1 MKRKQLYFLFI
12 YIFIAGSSFAQSKIP
27 FTGKVTDAKTQEPL
41 VGATIYFPDLRAG
54 AATNA
59 EGIFTFAGI
68 AAGKYLVEVSHL
80 GYSSL
85 IETIDLATTNQKNFA
100 LESSVIENEGVTVT
114 GVSTAT
120 STRRTPIPVTIIKRE
135 DLFRNTATN
144 LIDNISRVPGV
155 SQVSTGPAISKPFI
169 RGLGYNRVLVVNDG
183 VRQEG
188 QQWGDEHGIEI
199 DEQNVSKIEVLKG
212 PASLMYG
219 SDALAGVVNVIS
231 ISPAQDGQVKGN
243 VSGSYFTNNRQRN
256 FHAAID
262 GNHHG
267 FVWGLNGSYKAAGD
281 YKNKFDGYVFNS
293 KFNEKDFGGY
303 IGLNKN
309 WGYSHLYVSGFD
321 QKVGLVEGERDPST
335 GEFIRLINNGGVEEE
350 AIATHE
356 DFTSTNPLVPRQRIR
371 HFKTAID
378 NSFRIG
384 KDRLTLVLGYQRNL
398 RQEFGNVLDPGEKEL
413 YFDLGTFNYN
423 LQYHLTEKNNWK
435 TTIGMNGMR
444 QTNKNKGAE
453 QLIPEY
459 SLFDIG
465 GFIYTQKRI
474 DPLTLSGGIR
484 FDNRSIDS
492 KELMNGSDLKFD
504 GFKKDFSNISGSAGL
519 AWEASRM
526 VTVKFN
532 IARGFRAPS
541 IPELASNGA
550 HEGTNRFEYGEQS
563 LKSETSLQ
571 TDAGIEIASEHISVN
586 ATIFYNPVRNF
597 IYYRK
602 LIADGG
608 GDSIITDGTEEFFAF
623 RFNQDNAKLY
633 GLEMN
638 IDIHPHPLDWLHIE
652 NTISWVRGKLDQEQD
667 GSKNLPF
674 IPAARLINEIK
685 VEMLKKAKTFRNV
698 FVKAELDNTFAQNN
712 PFTGYN
718 TETKTP
724 GYSLFNAGIGTDIKN
739 KNKTL
744 ATLFIGANNIT
755 NVAYQNHLSRL
766 KYGPENP
773 VTGRIGVFNMGRNF
787 SVKLSVPFEF

>member
-1 MKRKQLYFLFI
+1 MKRKQLFFI
-12 YIFIAGSSFAQSKIP
+12 FIHIFIAGYSFAQSKIP
-27 FTGKVTDAKTQEPL
+27 FTGKVTDAKTREPL
-41 VGATIYFPDLRAG
+41 VGATVYFPDLRTG
-54 AATNA
+54 AASNA
-59 EGIFTFAGI
+59 EGVFSFTGI

-85 IETIDLATTNQKNFA
+85 IESIDLASVNQKDFV
-100 LESSVIENEGVTVT
+100 LEPSVIENEGVTVT

-120 STRRTPIPVTIIKRE
+120 STKRTPIPVTLFRRE
-135 DLFRNTATN
+135 DMFRNIATN
-144 LIDNISRVPGV
+144 LIDNISHTPGV

-231 ISPAQDGQVKGN
+231 IAPAQEGKVKGN
-243 VSGSYFTNNRQRN
+243 LSGSYFTNNRQRN
-256 FHAAID
+256 LHASVD
-262 GNHHG
+262 GNHQG
-267 FVWGLNGSYKAAGD
+267 FVWGLNGSYKAAAD

-309 WGYSHLYVSGFD
+309 WGYSHLYVSRFE
-321 QKVGLVEGERDPST
+321 QEVGLVEGERDPST
-335 GEFIRLINNGGVEEE
+335 GEFIKLVNNGGVEEE
-350 AIATHE
+350 SIATHE
-356 DFTSTNPLVPRQRIR
+356 DFTSTDPLIPRQRIR

-398 RQEFGNVLDPGEKEL
+398 RQEFGNVLDPDEKEL

-423 LQYHLTEKNNWK
+423 LQYHLAEKNNWK

-444 QTNKNKGAE
+444 QTNENKGAE

-474 DPLTLSGGIR
+474 DPVTLSGGIR
-484 FDNRSIDS
+484 FDNRSVDS
-492 KELMNGSDLKFD
+492 KELLDGSDLKFE
-504 GFKKDFSNISGSAGL
+504 GFKKDFSNVSGSAGL
-519 AWEASRM
+519 AWEASKM

-532 IARGFRAPS
+532 VARGFRAPS

-586 ATIFYNPVRNF
+586 ANIFYNPVRNF

-602 LIADGG
+602 LTAVAG

-623 RFNQDNAKLY
+623 RFNQDNAKLF

-652 NTISWVRGKLDQEQD
+652 NTFSWVRGKLNQEED

-685 VEMLKKAKTFRNV
+685 VEMLKKAKTIRNV

-744 ATLFIGANNIT
+744 ATIFIGASNIT

-766 KYGPENP
+766 KYAPENP
-773 VTGRIGVFNMGRNF
+773 VSGRMGVYNMGRNF
-787 SVKLSVPFEF
+787 SVKLNIPIDF

>member
-1 MKRKQLYFLFI
+1 
-12 YIFIAGSSFAQSKIP
+12 
-27 FTGKVTDAKTQEPL
+27 
-41 VGATIYFPDLRAG
+41 
-54 AATNA
+54 
-59 EGIFTFAGI
+59 
-68 AAGKYLVEVSHL
+68 
-80 GYSSL
+80 
-85 IETIDLATTNQKNFA
+85 
-100 LESSVIENEGVTVT
+100 
-114 GVSTAT
+114 
-120 STRRTPIPVTIIKRE
+120 
-135 DLFRNTATN
+135 
-144 LIDNISRVPGV
+144 
-155 SQVSTGPAISKPFI
+155 
-169 RGLGYNRVLVVNDG
+169 
-183 VRQEG
+183 
-188 QQWGDEHGIEI
+188 
-199 DEQNVSKIEVLKG
+199 
-212 PASLMYG
+212 
-219 SDALAGVVNVIS
+219 
-231 ISPAQDGQVKGN
+231 
-243 VSGSYFTNNRQRN
+243 
-256 FHAAID
+256 
-262 GNHHG
+262 
-267 FVWGLNGSYKAAGD
+267 
-281 YKNKFDGYVFNS
+281 
-293 KFNEKDFGGY
+293 
-303 IGLNKN
+303 
-309 WGYSHLYVSGFD
+309 
-321 QKVGLVEGERDPST
+321 
-335 GEFIRLINNGGVEEE
+335 
-350 AIATHE
+350 
-356 DFTSTNPLVPRQRIR
+356 
-371 HFKTAID
+371 
-378 NSFRIG
+378 
-384 KDRLTLVLGYQRNL
+384 
-398 RQEFGNVLDPGEKEL
+398 
-413 YFDLGTFNYN
+413 
-423 LQYHLTEKNNWK
+423 
-435 TTIGMNGMR
+435 
-444 QTNKNKGAE
+444 
-453 QLIPEY
+453 
-459 SLFDIG
+459 
-465 GFIYTQKRI
+465 
-474 DPLTLSGGIR
+474 
-484 FDNRSIDS
+484 
-492 KELMNGSDLKFD
+492 LMNGSDLKFD

>member
-1 MKRKQLYFLFI
+1 MKRKQLFFI
-12 YIFIAGSSFAQSKIP
+12 LISIFISGYSFAQSKIP
-27 FTGKVTDAKTQEPL
+27 FTGKITDAKTHEPL
-41 VGATIYFPDLRAG
+41 VGATIYFPDLRSG
-54 AATNA
+54 SATNA
-59 EGIFTFAGI
+59 EGVFTFPGI
-68 AAGKYLVEVSHL
+68 AAGKYLVEISHL

-85 IETIDLATTNQKNFA
+85 IETIDLATVSQKDFA
-100 LESSVIENEGVTVT
+100 LQSSVIENEGVTVT

-120 STRRTPIPVTIIKRE
+120 STKRTPIPVTIIKKE
-135 DLFRNTATN
+135 DLFRNIATN
-144 LIDNISRVPGV
+144 LIDNISHTPGV

-231 ISPAQDGQVKGN
+231 ISPAHEGQVKGN

-262 GNHHG
+262 GNQKG
-267 FVWGLNGSYKAAGD
+267 FIWGLNGSYKAAAD
-281 YKNKFDGYVFNS
+281 YRNKYDGYVFNS

-309 WGYSHLYVSGFD
+309 WGYSHLYVTRFD
-321 QKVGLVEGERDPST
+321 QQLGLIEGDRDAAT
-335 GEFIRLINNGGVEEE
+335 GEFVKAIDNGGVADETMP
-350 AIATHE
+350 THA
-356 DFTSTNPLVPRQRIR
+356 DFTSTDPFIPRQRIR

-398 RQEFGNVLDPGEKEL
+398 RQEFGNVLAPDEKDL

-423 LQYHLTEKNNWK
+423 LQYHFAEKNNWK
-435 TTIGMNGMR
+435 TTIGMNGM
-444 QTNKNKGAE
+444 QQSSKNKGSE

-465 GFIYTQKRI
+465 GFVYTQKRI
-474 DPLTLSGGIR
+474 DPVTLSGGIR

-492 KELMNGSDLKFD
+492 KPLMDGSGFKFER
-504 GFKKDFSNISGSAGL
+504 FKKDFSNISGSAGL

-526 VTVKFN
+526 VTLKLN

-563 LKSETSLQ
+563 LKSETSFQ
-571 TDAGIEIASEHISVN
+571 TDAGIEVAGEHVSIN
-586 ATIFYNPVRNF
+586 ANIFYNPIRNF
-597 IYYRK
+597 IFYRK
-602 LIADGG
+602 LSAAAG
-608 GDSIITDGTEEFFAF
+608 GDSIITDGTDQFFAF
-623 RFNQDNAKLY
+623 RFNQDNARLY
-633 GLEMN
+633 GIEMN
-638 IDIHPHPLDWLHIE
+638 IDIHPHPLDWLHLE
-652 NTISWVRGKLDQEQD
+652 NTFSWVRGELNHEQD

-685 VEMLKKAKTFRNV
+685 VDLMKKAKTFRNI
-698 FVKAELDNTFAQNN
+698 FIKAELDNTFVQDH

-718 TETKTP
+718 TETRTA
-724 GYSLFNAGIGTDIKN
+724 GYSLFNAGIGSDIRN
-739 KNKTL
+739 KSRTL
-744 ATLFIGANNIT
+744 ATIFIGANNIT

-766 KYGPENP
+766 KYAPENP
-773 VTGRIGVFNMGRNF
+773 LTGRMGVFNMGRNF
-787 SVKLSVPFEF
+787 TVKLSVPFEF